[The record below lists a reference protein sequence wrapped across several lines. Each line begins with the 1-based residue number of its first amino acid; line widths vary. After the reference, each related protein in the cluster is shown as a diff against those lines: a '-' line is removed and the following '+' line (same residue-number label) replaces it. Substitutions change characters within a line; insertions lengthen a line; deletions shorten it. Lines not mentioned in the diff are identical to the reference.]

1 MLPDLDII
9 WVLQLINYLSNFL
22 ELGLACIG
30 SLLMSVKLKCIEV
43 NMKRHVV
50 KLLAYGD
57 L

>member
-50 KLLAYGD
+50 KLLAYGE